1 MSFIY
6 YNYPN
11 YKLDLLMR
19 QLATAIPL
27 WCVLYLPWA
36 KTFVSGHYS
45 TDPLL
50 PTNTNSN
57 TASNIFLPALI
68 SSGKIIIFV
77 STVMIV
83 MRMSVMRVRVIEW
96 LQSVI
101 RTWYLILTHRRA
113 ATLASSLGVCNC
125 SNLHYSDY
133 RISSN
138 NMHDLKLTHNKL
150 WKHWC
155 DHQNKD
161 HRPSCA
167 EILYTS

>member
-1 MSFIY
+1 MCALSS
-6 YNYPN
+6 
-11 YKLDLLMR
+11 LLKH
-19 QLATAIPL
+19 
-27 WCVLYLPWA
+27 LYLWILHRPSSSH
-36 KTFVSGHYS
+36 KHKLQHRKQHIPPCSYQFRKNHNLCVYS
-45 TDPLL
+45 DDSDESESYGL
-50 PTNTNSN
+50 
-57 TASNIFLPALI
+57 NI
-68 SSGKIIIFV
+68 K
-77 STVMIV
+77 
-83 MRMSVMRVRVIEW
+83 W

-113 ATLASSLGVCNC
+113 AKLASSVGVCNNC

-167 EILYTS
+167 EILYTALKWFTLNNLREEIQNFGNHW